1 MPDAGTGAMLLE
13 AARALRPRILT
24 ERDRIESSRRLP
36 ENLARELARNF
47 PKRRG
52 RGKRRRSRRGAAGA
66 PGAGAATALNGA
78 APHGQPLPSGS
89 VESKTVDRPATDE
102 SAALS

>member
-1 MPDAGTGAMLLE
+1 M
-13 AARALRPRILT
+13 ARKPPA
-24 ERDRIESSRRLP
+24 
-36 ENLARELARNF
+36 LARELARNF

-66 PGAGAATALNGA
+66 PGPVAEPALNGA